1 MPVYFTNC
9 IIYIYL
15 NEVWV
20 RGRVCRAK
28 GEERAPQWDVVAKC
42 SQIHLGQ
49 DSCTLWW
56 LIISVKHHSKIC
68 LVSFLQGDTE
78 ASPSAHLLCCCPIK
92 TGFNLGVNTNKV
104 YDKYSKWIYVRYLEE
119 SLDVMHV
126 ELVTHLLNCWSYPVP
141 LDKCQGND
149 GKLDGNLK
157 RNGEGIKSLHKSCTI
172 FLTYMQLLTNMSK
185 KKA

>member
-15 NEVWV
+15 SKVWV

-28 GEERAPQWDVVAKC
+28 GEERAPQCDVVAKC
-42 SQIHLGQ
+42 SRIHLGQ

-56 LIISVKHHSKIC
+56 LIISVKHHSNIC

-78 ASPSAHLLCCCPIK
+78 VSPSALLLCCCPIK

-104 YDKYSKWIYVRYLEE
+104 YDKYWKWIHVRYLEE
-119 SLDVMHV
+119 SLDFMHV
-126 ELVTHLLNCWSYPVP
+126 ELVTCLLNCWSYPVP
-141 LDKCQGND
+141 LDKCQ
-149 GKLDGNLK
+149 
-157 RNGEGIKSLHKSCTI
+157 
-172 FLTYMQLLTNMSK
+172 MSWMGTWRRTETV
-185 KKA
+185 